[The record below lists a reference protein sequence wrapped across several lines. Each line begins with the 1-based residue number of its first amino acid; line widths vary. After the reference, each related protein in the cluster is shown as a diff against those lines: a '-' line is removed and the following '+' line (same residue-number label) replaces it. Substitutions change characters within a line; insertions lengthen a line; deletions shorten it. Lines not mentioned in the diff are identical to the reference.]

1 MKNLRFLAVLV
12 TVTLLSIK
20 TFAQVSA
27 NDEFSGSYKMQENP
41 YVKVLKVNVKE
52 GKLIISAE
60 GLPDSELAKGKTADE
75 FLLESMNATI
85 TFTRDGGK
93 VKGLKIDAQG
103 NSLLGEKEGA
113 TTASAT
119 SIAEYAATFKMAD
132 NEYVKKM
139 IVNVKEGK
147 LLITSD
153 ANPTE
158 GAVLKASNSPDVFTT
173 SLQGYDAEIIFS
185 RSGGKISSVKISV
198 AGGQV
203 VLTGEKE

>member
-1 MKNLRFLAVLV
+1 MKNPRFLTVLV
-12 TVTLLSIK
+12 AIVLFSIN
-20 TFAQVSA
+20 TFARVAS

-52 GKLIISAE
+52 GKVILSAE
-60 GLPDSELAKGKTADE
+60 GLPDSELAKGKTGDE
-75 FLLESMNATI
+75 FVLESMSATI
-85 TFTRDGGK
+85 TFTREWGK

-103 NSLLGEKEGA
+103 NTLMGEKEGA
-113 TTASAT
+113 SSAAS
-119 SIAEYAATFKMAD
+119 IDEYAATFKMAD

-139 IVNVKEGK
+139 MVNVKEGK
-147 LLITSD
+147 LLISSD
-153 ANPTE
+153 TNPTE
-158 GAVLKASNSPDVFTT
+158 GAVLKASNTPDVFTT
-173 SLQGYDAEIIFS
+173 AIQGYDADIIFS

>member
-1 MKNLRFLAVLV
+1 MKNLRFL
-12 TVTLLSIK
+12 TVIMTVFLLSTQ
-20 TFAQVSA
+20 TFAQVAS

-52 GKLIISAE
+52 GKVIISAE

-75 FLLESMNATI
+75 FILESMSATI

-93 VKGLKIDAQG
+93 VKGLKVEAQG

-113 TTASAT
+113 TSS
-119 SIAEYAATFKMAD
+119 SISEYAATFKMAD

-158 GAVLKASNSPDVFTT
+158 GAVLKASNTPDVFTT
-173 SLQGYDAEIIFS
+173 ALQGYDADIIFS
-185 RSGGKISSVKISV
+185 RSGGKVSSVKISV

-203 VLTGEKE
+203 VLTGVKE

>member
-1 MKNLRFLAVLV
+1 MKNTRFLTALIAVL
-12 TVTLLSIK
+12 LLSMK
-20 TFAQVSA
+20 SFAQVAS
-27 NDEFSGSYKMQENP
+27 NEEFSGSYKMQENP
-41 YVKVLKVNVKE
+41 YVKVLKVNVKD
-52 GKLIISAE
+52 GKVILSAE
-60 GLPDSELAKGKTADE
+60 GLPDSELAKGKTGDE
-75 FLLESMNATI
+75 FILESMSATI
-85 TFTRDGGK
+85 TFTREGGK

-103 NSLLGEKEGA
+103 NSLLGEKEG
-113 TTASAT
+113 SSSSS

-158 GAVLKASNSPDVFTT
+158 GAVLKASNTPDVFTT
-173 SLQGYDAEIIFS
+173 ALQGYDADIIFS
-185 RSGGKISSVKISV
+185 RTGGKISSVKISV

>member
-1 MKNLRFLAVLV
+1 MKNTRFLTALVAVL
-12 TVTLLSIK
+12 LLSIK
-20 TFAQVSA
+20 SFAQVAS
-27 NDEFSGSYKMQENP
+27 NEEFSGSYKMQENP
-41 YVKVLKVNVKE
+41 YVKVLKVNVKD
-52 GKLIISAE
+52 GKVILSAE
-60 GLPDSELAKGKTADE
+60 GLPDSELAKGKTGDE
-75 FLLESMNATI
+75 FILESMSATI
-85 TFTRDGGK
+85 TFTREGGK

-103 NSLLGEKEGA
+103 NSLLGEKEG
-113 TTASAT
+113 SSSSS

-158 GAVLKASNSPDVFTT
+158 GAVLKASNTPDVFTT
-173 SLQGYDAEIIFS
+173 ALQGYDADIIFS
-185 RSGGKISSVKISV
+185 RTGGKISSVKISV

>member
-1 MKNLRFLAVLV
+1 MKNTRFLTVLVAVL
-12 TVTLLSIK
+12 LLSMK
-20 TFAQVSA
+20 SFAQVAS
-27 NDEFSGSYKMQENP
+27 NEEFSGSYKMQENP
-41 YVKVLKVNVKE
+41 YVKVLKVNVKD
-52 GKLIISAE
+52 GKVILSAE
-60 GLPDSELAKGKTADE
+60 GLPDSELAKGKTGDE
-75 FLLESMNATI
+75 FVLESMSATI

-103 NSLLGEKEGA
+103 NTLLGEKEGA
-113 TTASAT
+113 SSN

-147 LLITSD
+147 LMITSD
-153 ANPTE
+153 ANPSE
-158 GAVLKASNSPDVFTT
+158 GAVLKASNTPDVFTT
-173 SLQGYDAEIIFS
+173 ALQGYDADIIFS
-185 RSGGKISSVKISV
+185 RTGGKISSVKISV

>member
-1 MKNLRFLAVLV
+1 MKNPRFLTVLV
-12 TVTLLSIK
+12 AVILLSIK
-20 TFAQVSA
+20 TFAQVAS

-52 GKLIISAE
+52 GKVILSAE

-75 FLLESMNATI
+75 FLLESMSATI

-93 VKGLKIDAQG
+93 VKGLKIEAQG
-103 NSLLGEKEGA
+103 NALLGEKEGA
-113 TTASAT
+113 SSAAS
-119 SIAEYAATFKMAD
+119 IDEYAATFKMAD

-153 ANPTE
+153 TNPTE
-158 GAVLKASNSPDVFTT
+158 GAVLKASNTPDVFTT
-173 SLQGYDAEIIFS
+173 ALQGYDADIIFS
-185 RSGGKISSVKISV
+185 RTGGKISSVKISV

>member
-1 MKNLRFLAVLV
+1 MKNTRFLTALVAVL
-12 TVTLLSIK
+12 LLSIK
-20 TFAQVSA
+20 SFAQVAS
-27 NDEFSGSYKMQENP
+27 NEEFSGSYKMQENP
-41 YVKVLKVNVKE
+41 YVKVLKVNVKD
-52 GKLIISAE
+52 GKVILSAE
-60 GLPDSELAKGKTADE
+60 GLPDSELAKGKTGDE
-75 FLLESMNATI
+75 FILESMSATI
-85 TFTRDGGK
+85 TFTREGGK

-103 NSLLGEKEGA
+103 NSLLGEKEG
-113 TTASAT
+113 SSSS

-158 GAVLKASNSPDVFTT
+158 GAVLKASNTPDVFTT
-173 SLQGYDAEIIFS
+173 ALQGYDADIIFS
-185 RSGGKISSVKISV
+185 RTGGKISSVKISV